1 MEYLALLL
9 PVCLCWRDRHLFAVT
24 TAAALVI
31 AAAGS
36 RGGTASLVYLI
47 PVLAV
52 TFVLGYRLGNAGGW
66 RRTIAGPAL
75 LAATAEFVN
84 TGFNPLFLMVTFGPW
99 AAGEFVRSRRR
110 LAAELA
116 EAGELLEAE
125 RSRYAEE
132 AVRYERVHL
141 ARELHDTVAHWLTAV
156 VIQARAGQVRS
167 LTERESMA
175 ATFADI
181 VTAAPRADEEI
192 TRAATLLGRDGTS
205 ADSLLE
211 LADHLVGAVRVTG
224 TDVTF
229 RKAGHHV
236 PSPAVAADALRI
248 IQEGLTNSMKHAPGA
263 PISVTLEVTVT
274 GLNVDIING
283 PASSAPLELEGHG
296 GAGLPGMTERVNAHG
311 GQLNT
316 GPVPGGG
323 WRVAASLPSGTLP
336 GDTPLPLVAGSGSLR
351 ITACSVR
358 ELALTD
364 GELVEYGF
372 GRPLLVRSVS
382 ASLPALAMADSGSLA
397 STGSTRVTRPLLPAP
412 RALVQAAGPEESPMR
427 AVRSVR

>member
-9 PVCLCWRDRHLFAVT
+9 PLCVCWRPRHLLAGTIV
-24 TAAALVI
+24 AALII

-52 TFVLGYRLGNAGGW
+52 TFLLSYRLGNAGGW
-66 RRTIAGPAL
+66 RTIVGPAL
-75 LAATAEFVN
+75 LAATAEVVN
-84 TGFNPLFLMVTFGPW
+84 PGFNPFFLMVTFGPW

-116 EAGELLEAE
+116 EAGELLAAE

-132 AVRYERVHL
+132 AVRYERLQL

-167 LTERESMA
+167 LTHQELMA

-181 VTAAPRADEEI
+181 AAAASRADEEI

-205 ADSLLE
+205 LGSLPMMV
-211 LADHLVGAVRVTG
+211 DHLIDAVRATG

-229 RKAGHHV
+229 RRTGHHV

-248 IQEGLTNSMKHAPGA
+248 IQEGLTNAMKHAPGA
-263 PISVTLEVTVT
+263 PVSATLDMTVT
-274 GLNVDIING
+274 GLNIDITNG
-283 PASSAPLELEGHG
+283 PARSAPLELAGSGG
-296 GAGLPGMTERVNAHG
+296 GAGLTGMTERVEAHG
-311 GQLNT
+311 GQLSA
-316 GPVPGGG
+316 GPAPGGG
-323 WRVAASLPSGTLP
+323 WRVAASLPS
-336 GDTPLPLVAGSGSLR
+336 R
-351 ITACSVR
+351 
-358 ELALTD
+358 
-364 GELVEYGF
+364 
-372 GRPLLVRSVS
+372 
-382 ASLPALAMADSGSLA
+382 
-397 STGSTRVTRPLLPAP
+397 
-412 RALVQAAGPEESPMR
+412 
-427 AVRSVR
+427 

>member
-9 PVCLCWRDRHLFAVT
+9 PVCLCWRARHLLAVT
-24 TAAALVI
+24 IAAALII

-52 TFVLGYRLGNAGGW
+52 TFVLSYRLGDAGGW

-75 LAATAEFVN
+75 LAATAEVVN
-84 TGFNPLFLMVTFGPW
+84 PGFNPFLLMVTFGPW

-125 RSRYAEE
+125 RSRYADE

-167 LTERESMA
+167 QTQPESMA

-181 VTAAPRADEEI
+181 MTAAGRADEEI

-205 ADSLLE
+205 PDSLLE
-211 LADHLVGAVRVTG
+211 LADHLVDAVRATG

-229 RKAGHHV
+229 RRAGHHV
-236 PSPAVAADALRI
+236 LSPAVAADALRI

-263 PISVTLEVTVT
+263 PVSVTLEVTAT

-283 PASSAPLELEGHG
+283 PARSAPLELDGCGG
-296 GAGLPGMTERVNAHG
+296 GAGLLGMTERVKAHG
-311 GQLNT
+311 GQLSA

-323 WRVAASLPSGTLP
+323 WRVAASLPSGTTWGYSVTADGWLRERAHNRMYGARP
-336 GDTPLPLVAGSGSLR
+336 GTHGRRTDR
-351 ITACSVR
+351 IR
-358 ELALTD
+358 I
-364 GELVEYGF
+364 
-372 GRPLLVRSVS
+372 RR
-382 ASLPALAMADSGSLA
+382 
-397 STGSTRVTRPLLPAP
+397 
-412 RALVQAAGPEESPMR
+412 
-427 AVRSVR
+427 

>member
-9 PVCLCWRDRHLFAVT
+9 PVCLCWRARHLSAAT
-24 TAAALVI
+24 AATAAAALII

-52 TFVLGYRLGNAGGW
+52 TFLLSYRLGNAGGW
-66 RRTIAGPAL
+66 RTIAGPAL
-75 LAATAEFVN
+75 LAATAEVTN
-84 TGFNPLFLMVTFGPW
+84 PVFNPFLLMVTFGPW

-116 EAGELLEAE
+116 ETAELLEAE
-125 RSRYAEE
+125 RSRYADE

-167 LTERESMA
+167 LTQQESMA

-181 VTAAPRADEEI
+181 AAAAARADEEI

-205 ADSLLE
+205 PGSLLE
-211 LADHLVGAVRVTG
+211 LADRLVDAVRATG
-224 TDVTF
+224 TEVTL
-229 RKAGHHV
+229 RRPGHHV
-236 PSPAVAADALRI
+236 LSPAVAGDALRI

-263 PISVTLEVTVT
+263 PVSVTLEAAAA
-274 GLNVDIING
+274 GLTVDITNG
-283 PASSAPLELEGHG
+283 PARSAPLELDGHG
-296 GAGLPGMTERVNAHG
+296 GAGLLGMTERARAHG
-311 GQLNT
+311 GQLSA

-323 WRVAASLPSGTLP
+323 WRVTAVLRGEP
-336 GDTPLPLVAGSGSLR
+336 AG
-351 ITACSVR
+351 
-358 ELALTD
+358 
-364 GELVEYGF
+364 
-372 GRPLLVRSVS
+372 
-382 ASLPALAMADSGSLA
+382 
-397 STGSTRVTRPLLPAP
+397 
-412 RALVQAAGPEESPMR
+412 
-427 AVRSVR
+427 